1 MKYQTMTVNSFSNVI
16 GFDDCPFHRSYKGD
30 VRIVGAV
37 YANVRFDGVLSGHI
51 RRDGSDAA
59 KNIAKLVAES
69 KFMEHAQL
77 ILLQGVTLGGF
88 NVVDVHELS
97 NSLQLPVLVVA
108 RYEPDMTAV
117 KKALLENI
125 HDGIQK
131 WKLIE
136 KLGPMEPACNVFV
149 QRVGLTL
156 EQAEQTIS
164 KFAIHSHIPEPL
176 RAAHIIAGG
185 LATGQS
191 RGRP

>member
-1 MKYQTMTVNSFSNVI
+1 MIVNSFSNVI
-16 GFDDCPFHRSYKGD
+16 GFDDCPFHRSYKGE

-51 RRDGSDAA
+51 LRDGSDAA

-69 KFMEHAQL
+69 KFMEHARL
-77 ILLQGVTLGGF
+77 IMLQGVTLGGF
-88 NVVDVHELS
+88 NVVDVHDLS

-108 RYEPDMTAV
+108 RYKPDMAAV
-117 KKALLENI
+117 KQALLKNVD
-125 HDGIQK
+125 DGVQK

-136 KLGPMEPACNVFV
+136 KLGPMEPAGNVFV

-156 EQAEQTIS
+156 EQAKQTIS